1 MAARSPYRSC
11 VRPLLFRL
19 DAEQAHLLTLRT
31 CGAVGRTGAGRAL
44 IRTMYGFEDPRL
56 RIAVG
61 GIPFPNPVG
70 LPAGFDKN
78 GIATEALA
86 ALGFGSIDVGS
97 VSALPSTG
105 NPERP
110 RLFRLP
116 ADEGLVVFYGV
127 PNDGAVAIASRLAN
141 VRLPIPLGI
150 SLVETNTGTPGG
162 VDEVIAE
169 MVQAARPF
177 VNLAS
182 YLALNLNCPNSAGGF
197 SHFDDPANL
206 RRLLEAYRDVAGLPP
221 LFIRV
226 TPPRDPARI
235 DAVLEAIDPF
245 PLVKGLSFYDPKNDL
260 RPRLKTPPAE
270 LARMRGSVS
279 APIARDWMNA
289 TIREWYRR
297 IDRTR
302 LALVGTGGIGS
313 AEDAYRTIR
322 LGASLVQ
329 VYTALVYQGP
339 GLVPELKRGLAR
351 LLERDGFKNV
361 SEAVGVDNAVPAP
374 R

>member
-1 MAARSPYRSC
+1 MNLYRWC
-11 VRPLLFRL
+11 LRPALFRF
-19 DAEQAHLLTLRT
+19 DPERVHLATLRAS
-31 CGAVGRTGAGRAL
+31 GALGRTSAGRAL
-44 IRTMYGFEDPRL
+44 VRAVYGYEHPSLRTR
-56 RIAVG
+56 VG
-61 GIPFPNPVG
+61 GIDFPNPLG

-86 ALGFGSIDVGS
+86 ALGFGSIDLGS
-97 VSALPSTG
+97 VSARPSAG

-110 RLFRLP
+110 RLFRIP
-116 ADEGLVVFYGV
+116 ADAGLIVYYGV
-127 PNDGAVAIASRLAN
+127 PNDGAVAIAERLAR

-150 SLVETNTGTPGG
+150 SLVETNSGTPGS

-177 VNLAS
+177 VKIAT

-245 PLVKGLSFYDPKNDL
+245 GCVKGLSFYDPKRSL
-260 RPRLKTPPAE
+260 RPLLQTPRAE
-270 LARMRGSVS
+270 LDRMRGSVS
-279 APIARDWMNA
+279 APIARDWMSA

-297 IDRTR
+297 IDRKR
-302 LALVGTGGIGS
+302 LVLIGAGGIGS
-313 AEDAYRTIR
+313 AEDAYSTIR

-339 GLVPELKRGLAR
+339 RLVPEIKRGLAR
-351 LLERDGFKNV
+351 LLERDGFKRV
-361 SEAVGVDNAVPAP
+361 SEAVGVDNAASAP